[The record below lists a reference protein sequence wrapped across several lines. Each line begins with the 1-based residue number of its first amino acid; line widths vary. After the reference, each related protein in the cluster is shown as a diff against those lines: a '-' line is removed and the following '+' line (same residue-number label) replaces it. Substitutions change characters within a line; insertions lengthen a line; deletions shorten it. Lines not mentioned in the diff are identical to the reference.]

1 MKLDLKTIYH
11 TTLITPIGQLLVTSS
26 DRGLVRVI
34 LPNEN
39 RLDPISD
46 RQKHFPNAILL
57 ESKERNREVINQL
70 LEYFNGTRKV
80 FSLPI
85 DLRGT
90 DFQKSVWEAVRKV
103 PYGQTRSYGDIAKA
117 IGNPRASRAVGAANG
132 ANPISIV
139 IPCHRIIGSDGSMT
153 GFGGGIPLKQ
163 KLLDLEKK
171 S

>member
-1 MKLDLKTIYH
+1 
-11 TTLITPIGQLLVTSS
+11 
-26 DRGLVRVI
+26 
-34 LPNEN
+34 
-39 RLDPISD
+39 
-46 RQKHFPNAILL
+46 
-57 ESKERNREVINQL
+57 NQL

-132 ANPISIV
+132 ANPIPII
-139 IPCHRIIGSDGSMT
+139 IPCHRIIGSDGSIT

-163 KLLDLEKK
+163 KLLNLEKK